1 MDEIFSAAQ
10 SLENLSKW
18 YVDAPWI
25 RPFLYVLQG
34 LALTV
39 FLSFLHLT
47 ELGYLL
53 LLSIT
58 VEIPGNAKKR
68 KFKLEQVGHQSIHCV
83 KRSILFCVQGLIQDS
98 R

>member
-1 MDEIFSAAQ
+1 MKLKEFGPRGGYIPRAPLRSATALVQSVLRSVGSLSGRSVWGGLGGWTWCTSPMDEIFSTAQ

-39 FLSFLHLT
+39 FL
-47 ELGYLL
+47 
-53 LLSIT
+53 
-58 VEIPGNAKKR
+58 
-68 KFKLEQVGHQSIHCV
+68 
-83 KRSILFCVQGLIQDS
+83 
-98 R
+98 